1 MAIETVICLLIALIV
16 LGFVMFAL
24 GMRFWYNAK
33 NSRQTVI
40 SGVVAALGVVM
51 LFAVLTQV
59 FSVRHWVPVN
69 EVTTQE
75 YALQRF
81 TFPHTE
87 FVVEEE
93 PQALE
98 VSISYPESHMEG
110 DLLVADS
117 TADGSVPTRTITLT
131 GEDALQ
137 SYVDGPTPS
146 SILQADATSVPLVL
160 LDDDATEQGYFYLQS
175 GSTVNFLLTGED
187 GLDSKA
193 INTHQTEVELCA
205 DVAFPQQAYLEEV
218 VRVTARDEG
227 SVFGIAIDPNEQT
240 ETKYFFHLP
249 AEYLYANGAD
259 HYYSYLFPEM
269 LARQLLATTEA

>member
-1 MAIETVICLLIALIV
+1 MAIETAIGLLIALIV

-33 NSRQTVI
+33 NSRQTAI

-51 LFAVLTQV
+51 LFAVLAQV
-59 FSVRHWVPVN
+59 FSVRHEVPVN

-75 YALQRF
+75 YALQ
-81 TFPHTE
+81 
-87 FVVEEE
+87 
-93 PQALE
+93 
-98 VSISYPESHMEG
+98 
-110 DLLVADS
+110 
-117 TADGSVPTRTITLT
+117 
-131 GEDALQ
+131 
-137 SYVDGPTPS
+137 SYVDGPTPG

-187 GLDSKA
+187 GPDSKA
-193 INTHQTEVELCA
+193 INTHQTEVELYA

-227 SVFGIAIDPNEQT
+227 SVFGIAIDPNEQS